1 MDFTKSLR
9 MAVDSGKVAFG
20 RDSVKKICLN
30 GGAKLVVIAKNCP
43 PEVKSDVERF
53 CALSEIKLV
62 TFEGSSLNLGVAC
75 GKPFPVSAL
84 AVMEEGNSD
93 ILKEV

>member
-1 MDFTKSLR
+1 LDFTKALR
-9 MAVDSGKVAFG
+9 LAVDSGKVVFG

-30 GGAKLVVIAKNCP
+30 GGAKLVVVAKNCP
-43 PEVKSDVERF
+43 VEAKNDVERF
-53 CALSEIKLV
+53 CSLSEIKLIV
-62 TFEGSSLNLGVAC
+62 FEGSSLNLGVAC

-84 AVMEEGNSD
+84 AVMEAGNSE